1 MKNIAIAIFTSLLL
15 FGLSAGTSYYINQPL
30 EIEPVGEDAEPEVEV
45 ADPDQPFSEPPIK
58 TKEPQLP
65 VALRPDHALTIDAVR
80 QMAEAAEKRQQQLD
94 EYAKQLKKEEQRVQ
108 LLFDDL
114 KREKKELTAY
124 SEGIE
129 GKIRALDEMTIKL
142 QEVAKTVEAD
152 KKELQSLEKKHGVN
166 SAKSDEMQ
174 AKVETV
180 KGWFSSLEPQ
190 QAADILID
198 KANQGDMEFAA
209 SLLHS
214 MQDRQKA
221 KILQAINDA
230 TLVNQLI
237 DSLAIKKKD
246 KK

>member
-1 MKNIAIAIFTSLLL
+1 MKNIVIAIMTSLLL
-15 FGLSAGTSYYINQPL
+15 FGLSAGTSFYINRPL
-30 EIEPVGEDAEPEVEV
+30 EIEPVEEEPTVEL

-58 TKEPQLP
+58 QKEPQLP
-65 VALRPDHALTIDAVR
+65 VALRPNQSLTIDAVR

-94 EYAKQLKKEEQRVQ
+94 EYENQLKKEEQRVQ

-114 KREKKELTAY
+114 KREKKELTAFAD
-124 SEGIE
+124 GIE

-142 QEVAKTVEAD
+142 QEIAKTVESD
-152 KKELQSLEKKHGVN
+152 KKELQSLEKKHGVD
-166 SAKSDEMQ
+166 SVKSDEMQ

-180 KGWFSSLEPQ
+180 KGWFSSLEAQ
-190 QAADILID
+190 QAADILMD
-198 KANQGDMEFAA
+198 KANQGDLEFAA

-221 KILQAINDA
+221 KILQAINDP